1 MAGERVHTQGEP
13 VWVRTRDG
21 RALYA
26 MVLPGPAGAPG
37 VPTVVFEAGS
47 AATRSTWASVQ
58 TRVAAFTRAVVY
70 DRAGLGRSVP
80 DSAGRTLDRMADDLN
95 DLLDGLEPS
104 SGFVQVGHSAGG
116 PMVLVDPTDEAAT
129 QQFGVPFRVGE
140 KIVIAVEWV
149 LARVGMLERFF
160 RFLGEGMPEDVRADL
175 HREAFRPAVVVTQ
188 GRQARTFLTELHA
201 WQGDPPALPDVPVTV
216 ISGSLADG
224 MPRRVRDAATAAG
237 RYRAAQ
243 SRQGRHVV
251 AARSGHYIP
260 ATEKKPDLIA
270 AEIRRLVLPPA
281 G

>member
-47 AATRSTWASVQ
+47 AAIRSTWASVQ

-80 DSAGRTLDRMADDLN
+80 DSAGHTLDRMADDLN

-149 LARVGMLERFF
+149 LARVGLLERFF

-201 WQGDPPALPDVPVTV
+201 WRGDPPVLPDVPVTV

-260 ATEKKPDLIA
+260 ATESDLIA
-270 AEIRRLVLPPA
+270 AEIRRLVLPPV

>member
-1 MAGERVHTQGEP
+1 
-13 VWVRTRDG
+13 
-21 RALYA
+21 
-26 MVLPGPAGAPG
+26 
-37 VPTVVFEAGS
+37 
-47 AATRSTWASVQ
+47 
-58 TRVAAFTRAVVY
+58 
-70 DRAGLGRSVP
+70 
-80 DSAGRTLDRMADDLN
+80 MADDLN

-149 LARVGMLERFF
+149 LARVGLLERFF

-188 GRQARTFLTELHA
+188 GRQARTFLTEL
-201 WQGDPPALPDVPVTV
+201 
-216 ISGSLADG
+216 

-260 ATEKKPDLIA
+260 ATESDLIA
-270 AEIRRLVLPPA
+270 AEIRRLVLPPV

>member
-21 RALYA
+21 RALYS

-80 DSAGRTLDRMADDLN
+80 DSAGHTLDRMADDLN

-149 LARVGMLERFF
+149 LARVGLLERFF

-201 WQGDPPALPDVPVTV
+201 WRGDPPVLPDVPVTV

-260 ATEKKPDLIA
+260 ATEPDLIA
-270 AEIRRLVLPPA
+270 AEIRRLVLPPV

>member
-1 MAGERVHTQGEP
+1 MR
-13 VWVRTRDG
+13 WCC
-21 RALYA
+21 RAP
-26 MVLPGPAGAPG
+26 PGPR

-116 PMVLVDPTDEAAT
+116 PMVRLAASRRPDRVAGLVLVDPTDEAADLL
-129 QQFGVPFRVGE
+129 FGMRFRVGE

-149 LARVGMLERFF
+149 LARVGMLQRFF

-260 ATEKKPDLIA
+260 ATEPDLIA

>member
-1 MAGERVHTQGEP
+1 M
-13 VWVRTRDG
+13 
-21 RALYA
+21 
-26 MVLPGPAGAPG
+26 
-37 VPTVVFEAGS
+37 PTVVFEAGS

-149 LARVGMLERFF
+149 LARVGLLERFF

-188 GRQARTFLTELHA
+188 RRQARTFLTELHA
-201 WQGDPPALPDVPVTV
+201 WRGDPPALPDVPVTV

-260 ATEKKPDLIA
+260 ATEPDLIA

>member
-1 MAGERVHTQGEP
+1 M
-13 VWVRTRDG
+13 
-21 RALYA
+21 
-26 MVLPGPAGAPG
+26 
-37 VPTVVFEAGS
+37 PTVVFEAGS

-149 LARVGMLERFF
+149 LARVGLLERFF

-260 ATEKKPDLIA
+260 ATESDLIA
-270 AEIRRLVLPPA
+270 AEIRRLVLPPV

>member
-1 MAGERVHTQGEP
+1 MR
-13 VWVRTRDG
+13 WCC
-21 RALYA
+21 RAP
-26 MVLPGPAGAPG
+26 PGPR

-149 LARVGMLERFF
+149 LARVGLLERFF

-201 WQGDPPALPDVPVTV
+201 WRGDPPVLPDVPVTV

-260 ATEKKPDLIA
+260 ATEPDLIA

>member
-1 MAGERVHTQGEP
+1 MPPGWSP
-13 VWVRTRDG
+13 NCWKRDG
-21 RALYA
+21 RL
-26 MVLPGPAGAPG
+26 
-37 VPTVVFEAGS
+37 
-47 AATRSTWASVQ
+47 
-58 TRVAAFTRAVVY
+58 
-70 DRAGLGRSVP
+70 
-80 DSAGRTLDRMADDLN
+80 
-95 DLLDGLEPS
+95 
-104 SGFVQVGHSAGG
+104 
-116 PMVLVDPTDEAAT
+116 
-129 QQFGVPFRVGE
+129 
-140 KIVIAVEWV
+140 
-149 LARVGMLERFF
+149 LERFF

-260 ATEKKPDLIA
+260 ATESDLIA
-270 AEIRRLVLPPA
+270 AEIRRPVLDSLVHGAASTVRAVPCRPVVLTRSIA
-281 G
+281 GVVALTSGVRASSD

>member
-13 VWVRTRDG
+13 VWVRTRGG

-80 DSAGRTLDRMADDLN
+80 DSAGHTLDRMADDLN

-149 LARVGMLERFF
+149 LARVGLLERFF

-175 HREAFRPAVVVTQ
+175 HREACRPAVVVTQ

-201 WQGDPPALPDVPVTV
+201 WRGDPPVLPDVPVTV

-260 ATEKKPDLIA
+260 ATESDLIA
-270 AEIRRLVLPPA
+270 AEIRRLVLPPV

>member
-80 DSAGRTLDRMADDLN
+80 DSAGHTLDRMADDLN

-149 LARVGMLERFF
+149 LARVGLLERFF

-201 WQGDPPALPDVPVTV
+201 WQGDPPVLPDVPVTV

-260 ATEKKPDLIA
+260 ATESDLIA
-270 AEIRRLVLPPA
+270 AEIRRLVLPPV

>member
-13 VWVRTRDG
+13 VWVRTRDE
-21 RALYA
+21 RALYT
-26 MVLPGPAGAPG
+26 MVLPAPAGTPG
-37 VPTVVFEAGS
+37 APTVVFEAGW
-47 AATRSTWASVQ
+47 AATRSTWALLQ

-70 DRAGLGRSVP
+70 DRAGLGRSAP

-116 PMVLVDPTDEAAT
+116 PIVLVDPTDEAAT

-149 LARVGMLERFF
+149 LARVGLLERFF

-188 GRQARTFLTELHA
+188 GRQACTFLTELHA
-201 WQGDPPALPDVPVTV
+201 WRGDPPVLPDVPVTV

-260 ATEKKPDLIA
+260 TTESDLIA
-270 AEIRRLVLPPA
+270 AEIRRLVLPPV

>member
-1 MAGERVHTQGEP
+1 MR
-13 VWVRTRDG
+13 WCC
-21 RALYA
+21 RAP
-26 MVLPGPAGAPG
+26 PGPR

-260 ATEKKPDLIA
+260 ATEPDLIA

>member
-70 DRAGLGRSVP
+70 DRAGLGRPVP
-80 DSAGRTLDRMADDLN
+80 DSAGHTLDRMADDLN

-140 KIVIAVEWV
+140 KIVIAVEWM
-149 LARVGMLERFF
+149 LARVGLLERFF

-201 WQGDPPALPDVPVTV
+201 WRGDPPVLPDVPVTV

-260 ATEKKPDLIA
+260 ATESDLIA
-270 AEIRRLVLPPA
+270 AEIRRLVLPPV

>member
-1 MAGERVHTQGEP
+1 MPPGWSP
-13 VWVRTRDG
+13 NCWKRDG
-21 RALYA
+21 RL
-26 MVLPGPAGAPG
+26 
-37 VPTVVFEAGS
+37 
-47 AATRSTWASVQ
+47 
-58 TRVAAFTRAVVY
+58 
-70 DRAGLGRSVP
+70 
-80 DSAGRTLDRMADDLN
+80 
-95 DLLDGLEPS
+95 
-104 SGFVQVGHSAGG
+104 
-116 PMVLVDPTDEAAT
+116 
-129 QQFGVPFRVGE
+129 
-140 KIVIAVEWV
+140 
-149 LARVGMLERFF
+149 LERFF

-260 ATEKKPDLIA
+260 ATEPDLIA

>member
-1 MAGERVHTQGEP
+1 MR
-13 VWVRTRDG
+13 WCC
-21 RALYA
+21 RAP
-26 MVLPGPAGAPG
+26 PGPR

-116 PMVLVDPTDEAAT
+116 PMVRLAASRRPDRVAGLVLVDPTDEAADLL
-129 QQFGVPFRVGE
+129 FGMRFRVGE

-216 ISGSLADG
+216 ISGGLAHGTDG

-260 ATEKKPDLIA
+260 ATEPDLIA

>member
-1 MAGERVHTQGEP
+1 M
-13 VWVRTRDG
+13 
-21 RALYA
+21 
-26 MVLPGPAGAPG
+26 
-37 VPTVVFEAGS
+37 
-47 AATRSTWASVQ
+47 
-58 TRVAAFTRAVVY
+58 
-70 DRAGLGRSVP
+70 
-80 DSAGRTLDRMADDLN
+80 
-95 DLLDGLEPS
+95 
-104 SGFVQVGHSAGG
+104 
-116 PMVLVDPTDEAAT
+116 LVDPTDEAAT

-149 LARVGMLERFF
+149 LARVGLLERFF

-201 WQGDPPALPDVPVTV
+201 WRGDPPVLPDVPVTV

-237 RYRAAQ
+237 RYRAAR

-260 ATEKKPDLIA
+260 ATEPDLIA

>member
-80 DSAGRTLDRMADDLN
+80 DSAGHTLDRMADDLN

-116 PMVLVDPTDEAAT
+116 PMVLVDPTDEAADLL
-129 QQFGVPFRVGE
+129 FGMRFRVGE

-260 ATEKKPDLIA
+260 ATEPDLIA

>member
-1 MAGERVHTQGEP
+1 MPPGWSP
-13 VWVRTRDG
+13 NCWKRDG
-21 RALYA
+21 R
-26 MVLPGPAGAPG
+26 
-37 VPTVVFEAGS
+37 
-47 AATRSTWASVQ
+47 W
-58 TRVAAFTRAVVY
+58 
-70 DRAGLGRSVP
+70 
-80 DSAGRTLDRMADDLN
+80 
-95 DLLDGLEPS
+95 
-104 SGFVQVGHSAGG
+104 
-116 PMVLVDPTDEAAT
+116 
-129 QQFGVPFRVGE
+129 
-140 KIVIAVEWV
+140 
-149 LARVGMLERFF
+149 LERFF

-175 HREAFRPAVVVTQ
+175 HWEAFRPAVVVTQ

-216 ISGSLADG
+216 ISGGLAHGTDG

-260 ATEKKPDLIA
+260 ATEPDLIA

>member
-80 DSAGRTLDRMADDLN
+80 DSAGHTLDRMADDLN

-149 LARVGMLERFF
+149 LARVGLLERFF

-175 HREAFRPAVVVTQ
+175 HREACRPAVVVTQ

-201 WQGDPPALPDVPVTV
+201 WRGDPPVLPDVPVTV

-260 ATEKKPDLIA
+260 ATESDLIA
-270 AEIRRLVLPPA
+270 AEIRRLVLPPV

>member
-80 DSAGRTLDRMADDLN
+80 DSAGHTLDRMADDLN

-149 LARVGMLERFF
+149 LARVGLLERFF

-201 WQGDPPALPDVPVTV
+201 WRGDPPVLPDVPVTV

-260 ATEKKPDLIA
+260 ATESDLIA
-270 AEIRRLVLPPA
+270 AEIRRLVLPPV

>member
-1 MAGERVHTQGEP
+1 MTGSGVHTQGEP

-26 MVLPGPAGAPG
+26 MVLPGPAGATG

-47 AATRSTWASVQ
+47 AATRSTWALVQ

-70 DRAGLGRSVP
+70 DRAGLGRSAP
-80 DSAGRTLDRMADDLN
+80 DSAGRTLDRMTDDLN

-149 LARVGMLERFF
+149 LARVGLLERFF

-201 WQGDPPALPDVPVTV
+201 WRGDPPVLPNVPVTV

-260 ATEKKPDLIA
+260 ATESDLIA
-270 AEIRRLVLPPA
+270 AEIRRLVLPPV

>member
-1 MAGERVHTQGEP
+1 M
-13 VWVRTRDG
+13 
-21 RALYA
+21 
-26 MVLPGPAGAPG
+26 
-37 VPTVVFEAGS
+37 
-47 AATRSTWASVQ
+47 Q

-80 DSAGRTLDRMADDLN
+80 DSAGHTLDRMADDLN

-149 LARVGMLERFF
+149 LARVGLLERFF

-201 WQGDPPALPDVPVTV
+201 WRGDPPVLPDVPVTV

-260 ATEKKPDLIA
+260 ATESDLIA
-270 AEIRRLVLPPA
+270 AEIRRLVLPPV

>member
-80 DSAGRTLDRMADDLN
+80 DSAGHTLDRMADDLN

-116 PMVLVDPTDEAAT
+116 PMVLVDPTDEAADLL
-129 QQFGVPFRVGE
+129 FGVPFRVGE
-140 KIVIAVEWV
+140 KIVIAVGWV
-149 LARVGMLERFF
+149 LARVGLLERFF

-201 WQGDPPALPDVPVTV
+201 WRGDPPVLPDVPVTV

-260 ATEKKPDLIA
+260 ATESDLIA
-270 AEIRRLVLPPA
+270 AEIRRLVLPPV

>member
-1 MAGERVHTQGEP
+1 MR
-13 VWVRTRDG
+13 WCC
-21 RALYA
+21 RAP
-26 MVLPGPAGAPG
+26 PGPR

-104 SGFVQVGHSAGG
+104 SGFVQAARSCGRQQTGRPDREAGL
-116 PMVLVDPTDEAAT
+116 VLVDPTDEAAT
-129 QQFGVPFRVGE
+129 QQFGMRFRVGE

-260 ATEKKPDLIA
+260 ATEPDLIA

>member
-80 DSAGRTLDRMADDLN
+80 DSAGHTLDRMADDLN

-149 LARVGMLERFF
+149 LARVGLLERFF

-188 GRQARTFLTELHA
+188 GRHARTFLTELHA
-201 WQGDPPALPDVPVTV
+201 WQGDPPVLPDVPVTV

-237 RYRAAQ
+237 RYRAAR

-260 ATEKKPDLIA
+260 ATEPDLIA

>member
-80 DSAGRTLDRMADDLN
+80 DSAGHTLDRMADDLN

-149 LARVGMLERFF
+149 LARVGLLERFF

-201 WQGDPPALPDVPVTV
+201 WRGDPPVLPDVPVTV

-237 RYRAAQ
+237 RYRAAR

-260 ATEKKPDLIA
+260 ATEPDLIA